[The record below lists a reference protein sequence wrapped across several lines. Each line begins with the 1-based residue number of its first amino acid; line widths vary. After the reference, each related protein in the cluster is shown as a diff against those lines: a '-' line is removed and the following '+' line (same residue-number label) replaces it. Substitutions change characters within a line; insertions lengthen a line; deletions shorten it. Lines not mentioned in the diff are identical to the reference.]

1 MACHIVAEAGGHG
14 ARRVDLSL
22 TKEQRSA
29 YDTASGHEEP
39 NADPEPS
46 STAKVAIQGTSWSRR
61 RFDVPHAVIFGR
73 SPLNSRRGKSRDSR
87 AASPPRPRSPQ
98 WMVGLSSSSPR
109 RETIL
114 GGQKLPADLKPVRRA
129 IDAALPLRPAW
140 ARDIK
145 AVTVARGRA
154 DVAMSENRGTAG
166 RVTLGR
172 ALLTRLRP
180 PLSSNPR
187 GSAYR
192 VA

>member
-46 STAKVAIQGTSWSRR
+46 STAKVAIQGTSRSRR
-61 RFDVPHAVIFGR
+61 RFDVRTQSFRALAIEQLTRQEPGQSPHRLAPAHLSGR
-73 SPLNSRRGKSRDSR
+73 FVFIIAPARDDH
-87 AASPPRPRSPQ
+87 
-98 WMVGLSSSSPR
+98 
-109 RETIL
+109 IL

-140 ARDIK
+140 DRDIK

-154 DVAMSENRGTAG
+154 DVAMSENRRTAG
-166 RVTLGR
+166 GCAGARM
-172 ALLTRLRP
+172 LTRRRP